1 MRNERKTHFGT
12 PGGRCVSDSK
22 IALVTGASRGAGA
35 GIARGLGELGY
46 TVYVT
51 GRSTSPGSATA
62 WDGSPLP
69 GTVQQTADAVTE
81 AGGRGV
87 AVLCDHGDDAAVA
100 RLFEKIGDEA
110 GRLDMLVN
118 NASYMHHQLIEKL
131 PFWEKELDAQHIL
144 DVGLR
149 SAYVASWHAARIM
162 VPQGSG
168 CIGMVSSFGATC
180 YMHGPAYGA
189 QKAGLD
195 KLAHDMEH
203 DLRGSGVIAVS
214 LWLGMQ
220 RTERA
225 LVAAQSNP
233 EQYEG
238 FLAMAENPEFSGHVL
253 DAIDRSPRRDE
264 YSGQTL
270 IVAEV
275 ARELG
280 VTDRGE
286 DRQSHREML
295 GSPRPKNPAAVY

>member
-1 MRNERKTHFGT
+1 MASAK
-12 PGGRCVSDSK
+12 V
-22 IALVTGASRGAGA
+22 ALVTGASRGAGA

-51 GRSTSPGSATA
+51 GRTVTPGDAKG
-62 WDGSPLP
+62 WDGTVLP
-69 GTVQQTADAVTE
+69 GTVAETAAVVTE
-81 AGGRGV
+81 RGGKGI
-87 AVLCDHGDDAAVA
+87 AVLCDHADDAQVA
-100 RLFEKIGDEA
+100 QLFEQIAAEE
-110 GRLDMLVN
+110 GRLDILVN
-118 NASYMHHQLIEKL
+118 NAAYIHHQLIEKK
-131 PFWEKELDAQHIL
+131 PFWEKELDAQYIL

-168 CIGMVSSFGATC
+168 LIGMVSSFGASC

-203 DLRGSGVIAVS
+203 DLRGSGVAAVS
-214 LWLGMQ
+214 IWLGPQ
-220 RTERA
+220 VTERA
-225 LVAAQSNP
+225 LIAREVNP

-238 FLAMAENPEFSGHVL
+238 FMAMAENPEFTGHIL
-253 DAIDRSPRRDE
+253 DAILAAPNRAE
-264 YSGQTL
+264 LSGQTL
-270 IVAEV
+270 IGAEI

-280 VTDRGE
+280 ITDRGK
-286 DRQSHREML
+286 DRPSHREML